1 MRFGLESPVLTE
13 GDLPRYFELMRAT
26 NIIVL
31 GSLNKGKIVEYRSLF
46 AAHPELQ
53 FKPVADLIFNPG
65 ALKGAETGN
74 TYYENALSKCK
85 LSHFGSHYPT
95 IGDDT
100 GIEVDALEGRPGVF
114 SDRYATSRKEGQTQ
128 DQANVRKMLE
138 ELKGVPL
145 EKRTAR
151 FTCTLVFMVEGVVL
165 STVGTMEG
173 SILEAPRGS
182 NGFGYDPIFLVKG
195 TDKSLAEMTLEEK
208 NKVSHRAK
216 AFEEMLK
223 VIKDKGVKL
232 VRP

>member
-1 MRFGLESPVLTE
+1 
-13 GDLPRYFELMRAT
+13 MRAT

-46 AAHPELQ
+46 TAHPELE
-53 FKPVADLIFNPG
+53 FRSLADIIFNPSS
-65 ALKGAETGN
+65 LKEAETGK
-74 TYYENALSKCK
+74 TYYENAFNKCK
-85 LSHFGSHYPT
+85 LSHFASHYPT
-95 IGDDT
+95 ISDDS
-100 GIEVDALEGRPGVF
+100 GLEVDAMEGRPGVF
-114 SDRYATSRKEGQTQ
+114 SDRYATSRKEGESQ

-151 FTCTLVFMVEGVVL
+151 FVCTLVFMVEGVIL
-165 STVGTMEG
+165 TTTGTMEG

-208 NKVSHRAK
+208 NKLSHRAK
-216 AFEEMLK
+216 AFDEMLK
-223 VIKDKGVKL
+223 LIKEKGVKL